1 MGGGGGVG
9 GGVGASVGLRTEIKK
24 NLAQYKLFHLRK
36 TLDYVL
42 YYHRKIHIFSH

>member
-9 GGVGASVGLRTEIKK
+9 GGVGASVGLRTEMKK
-24 NLAQYKLFHLRK
+24 KKVCLHINYFIQ

-42 YYHRKIHIFSH
+42 YYHTERF